1 MHIPYY
7 SILYLC
13 NAVYALLQAEKEMAA
28 AKKAKVKAAKD
39 EKAKD
44 EKANEEAKAQ
54 MAEAKA
60 QMVEAKAQMAEAE
73 VAAASAKEKAAGADA
88 KAAAETAE
96 HEVESTAAA
105 KWVEHTITHNRAT
118 PQLRLLVTL
127 DSWYGGVSRVDFHE
141 MWVTYAGR
149 IVF

>member
-54 MAEAKA
+54 MA
-60 QMVEAKAQMAEAE
+60 EAKAQMAEAE

-127 DSWYGGVSRVDFHE
+127 DFWYGGVSRVDFHE